1 MENASKALIIAGG
14 VLIAIMIITLGLY
27 IFQSAGTLSQS
38 YAERLAEDAINT
50 YNNKFLTYCMDINAQ
65 NMVTL
70 INLIKENNNKN
81 QYIQEM
87 QVILFIDETPID
99 IYSISDDWKINI
111 MTQEENY
118 EFITV
123 KYNEDGYISQI
134 SFKRVLNS

>member
-50 YNNKFLTYCMDINAQ
+50 HNNKFLTYCMDINAQ

-118 EFITV
+118 KFITV